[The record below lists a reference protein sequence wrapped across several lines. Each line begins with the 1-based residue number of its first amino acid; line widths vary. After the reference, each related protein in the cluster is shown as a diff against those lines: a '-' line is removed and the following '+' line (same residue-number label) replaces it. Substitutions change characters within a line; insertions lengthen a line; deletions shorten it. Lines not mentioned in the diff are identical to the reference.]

1 MNEAYDVVVIG
12 GSAAGLAGAL
22 ALGRSRRSVLV
33 IDSDEPRNAPASH
46 VHNYLG
52 RESTP
57 PRELFAIGR
66 AEVAQYGVETLAGRV
81 TAIERVTAVERD
93 AGRFVVTVTAED
105 DAGVGGSGPLTV
117 FARRVLLASG
127 SRDEL
132 PDVPGVR
139 EQWGRGVVHCP
150 YCHGWEVRDRAIGV
164 LATSPLSAHQVGMF
178 RQLSDRVTLFLND
191 SFEPSD
197 EQWEQFA
204 ARGVQVVSGA
214 VAELVSVDGE
224 VASVRL
230 AGGTTVP
237 IEALAVAS
245 RVWARADLVAPL
257 GVVTQD
263 VEMGGVV
270 FGSIV
275 PVDEMGRTTAPGV
288 FAAGNVTDM
297 RSQVITSAAAGLQ
310 AGAAINADLIE
321 EDTRA
326 AVSARA

>member
-81 TAIERVTAVERD
+81 TTIERD
-93 AGRFVVTVTAED
+93 ADRFVVTVTAGDETG
-105 DAGVGGSGPLTV
+105 AGGSDPLTV
-117 FARRVLLASG
+117 FARRVLLATG

-164 LATSPLSAHQVGMF
+164 LASSPLSAHQVGMF
-178 RQLSDRVTLFLND
+178 RQLSDRITLFLND

-204 ARGVQVVSGA
+204 ARGVQVVTGA

-224 VASVRL
+224 VASVRF

-257 GVVTQD
+257 GVTTQD

-275 PVDEMGRTTAPGV
+275 PVDEMGRTTAAGV

-326 AVSARA
+326 AVAARA

>member
-12 GSAAGLAGAL
+12 GSAAGLSGSL

-66 AEVAQYGVETLAGRV
+66 AEVAAYGVETVTGRV
-81 TAIERVTAVERD
+81 TDVVRDGDRFTVSVTAD
-93 AGRFVVTVTAED
+93 GAPSTV
-105 DAGVGGSGPLTV
+105 S
-117 FARRVLLASG
+117 ARRILLATG

-132 PDVPGVR
+132 PDVPGVA

-150 YCHGWEVRDRAIGV
+150 YCHGWEVRDRVIGV
-164 LATSPLSAHQVGMF
+164 LATSALSAHQVGMF
-178 RQLSDRVTLFLND
+178 RQLSDRVTLFLNEA
-191 SFEPSD
+191 FEPSD
-197 EQWEQFA
+197 EQWEQLA
-204 ARGVQVVSGA
+204 ARGVQVVRGR
-214 VAELVSVDGE
+214 VAELVSEGDDVS
-224 VASVRL
+224 AVRL
-230 AGGTTVP
+230 ESGTVVP
-237 IEALAVAS
+237 IEALAVAT
-245 RVWARADLVAPL
+245 RVWARADVLAGL
-257 GVVTQD
+257 GVETQP
-263 VEMGGVV
+263 VEMAGTV

-275 PVDEMGRTTAPGV
+275 PVDEMGRTAMAGV

-297 RSQVITSAAAGLQ
+297 RSQVITAAAAGLQ
-310 AGAAINADLIE
+310 TGASINADLIE

-326 AVSARA
+326 AVAARV

>member
-1 MNEAYDVVVIG
+1 MNEAYDVVIIG
-12 GSAAGLAGAL
+12 GSAAGLSGAL

-66 AEVAQYGVETLAGRV
+66 QEVAQYGVEHLGGVVADV
-81 TAIERVTAVERD
+81 ARD
-93 AGRFVVTVTAED
+93 GDHFVVTVEARGED
-105 DAGVGGSGPLTV
+105 AGPLTV
-117 FARRVLLASG
+117 LARRVLLASG

-132 PDVPGVR
+132 PDVPGIH

-150 YCHGWEVRDRAIGV
+150 YCHGWEVRDRVIGV
-164 LATSPLSAHQVGMF
+164 LATSPLAAHQVGMF
-178 RQLSDRVTLFLND
+178 RQLSENVTLFLND
-191 SFEPSD
+191 AFEPSE

-204 ARGVQVVSGA
+204 ARGVQVVAGP
-214 VAELVSVDGE
+214 VAELVSEDGDV
-224 VASVRL
+224 VAVRL
-230 AGGTTVP
+230 AGGTAVP
-237 IEALAVAS
+237 IEALAVAT
-245 RVWARADLVAPL
+245 RVWARAEPLASL
-257 GVVTQD
+257 GVVTQE
-263 VEMGGVV
+263 VEMAGVV

-275 PVDEMGRTTAPGV
+275 PVDEMGRTNVPGV

-297 RSQVITSAAAGLQ
+297 KTQVITAAAAGLQ
-310 AGAAINADLIE
+310 TGASINADLIE

-326 AVSARA
+326 AVAARASATHT

>member
-12 GSAAGLAGAL
+12 GSAAGLSGSL

-57 PRELFAIGR
+57 PRELVAIGR
-66 AEVAQYGVETLAGRV
+66 TEVAAYGVETLTGRV
-81 TAIERVTAVERD
+81 TDVVRD
-93 AGRFVVTVTAED
+93 GDHFTVTVAS
-105 DAGVGGSGPLTV
+105 GGSPATV
-117 FARRVLLASG
+117 SARRILLATG

-132 PDVPGVR
+132 PDVPGVA

-164 LATSPLSAHQVGMF
+164 LATSALSAHQVGMF
-178 RQLSDRVTLFLND
+178 RQLSERVTLFLND

-204 ARGVQVVSGA
+204 ARGVQVVRGR
-214 VAELVSVDGE
+214 VVELVSEGGDVS
-224 VASVRL
+224 AVRL
-230 AGGTTVP
+230 ESGTVVP
-237 IEALAVAS
+237 IEALAVAT
-245 RVWARADLVAPL
+245 RVWARADVLAGL
-257 GVVTQD
+257 GVETQP
-263 VEMGGVV
+263 VEMAGTV

-275 PVDEMGRTTAPGV
+275 PVDEMGRTAIAGV

-297 RSQVITSAAAGLQ
+297 RSQVISAAAAGLQ
-310 AGAAINADLIE
+310 AGASINADLIE

-326 AVSARA
+326 AVAARV

>member
-12 GSAAGLAGAL
+12 GSAAGLSGAL

-33 IDSDEPRNAPASH
+33 IDSGEPRNAPAAA

-57 PRELFAIGR
+57 PRDLFAIGR
-66 AEVAQYGVETLAGRV
+66 SEVAAYGVETLDG
-81 TAIERVTAVERD
+81 TVTAVERD
-93 AGRFVVTVTAED
+93 VERDGERFVVTVEATD
-105 DAGVGGSGPLTV
+105 DGGPLTV
-117 FARRVLLASG
+117 LARRVLLATG
-127 SRDEL
+127 SWDEL

-164 LATSPLSAHQVGMF
+164 LATSPLATHQVGMF

-204 ARGVQVVSGA
+204 ARGVQVVEGR
-214 VAELVSVDGE
+214 VTELVSTADDVRS
-224 VASVRL
+224 ARL
-230 AGGTTVP
+230 ASGAEVP
-237 IEALAVAS
+237 IDALAVAT
-245 RVWARADLVAPL
+245 RVWARADMLAGL
-257 GVVTQD
+257 GIETQQ
-263 VEMGGVV
+263 VEMSGVV
-270 FGSIV
+270 FGSVV
-275 PVDEMGRTTAPGV
+275 PVDEMGRTSAAGV

-297 RSQVITSAAAGLQ
+297 KTQVITAAAAGLQ
-310 AGAAINADLIE
+310 TGAFINADLIE

-326 AVSARA
+326 AVAARR

>member
-12 GSAAGLAGAL
+12 GSAAGLSGAL

-33 IDSDEPRNAPASH
+33 IDSGEPRNAPAAA

-66 AEVAQYGVETLAGRV
+66 SEVATYGVETLDG
-81 TAIERVTAVERD
+81 TATAVERD
-93 AGRFVVTVTAED
+93 GERFVVTVEAMD
-105 DAGVGGSGPLTV
+105 DGGGPLTV
-117 FARRVLLASG
+117 LARRILLATG
-127 SRDEL
+127 SWDEL
-132 PDVPGVR
+132 PDVPGIR

-164 LATSPLSAHQVGMF
+164 LATSPLAAHQVGMF

-204 ARGVQVVSGA
+204 ARGVQVVAGR
-214 VAELVSVDGE
+214 VTELVSTAGDVTS
-224 VASVRL
+224 ARL
-230 AGGTTVP
+230 ASGAEVP
-237 IEALAVAS
+237 IDALAVAT
-245 RVWARADLVAPL
+245 RVWARADALAGL
-257 GVVTQD
+257 GVETQQ
-263 VEMGGVV
+263 VEMSGVV

-275 PVDEMGRTTAPGV
+275 PVDEVGRTSAAGV

-297 RSQVITSAAAGLQ
+297 KTQVVTAAAAGLQ
-310 AGAAINADLIE
+310 TGAFINADLIE

-326 AVSARA
+326 AVDARR

>member
-1 MNEAYDVVVIG
+1 VNEAYDVVVIG

-81 TAIERVTAVERD
+81 TTVERD
-93 AGRFVVTVTAED
+93 ADRFVVTVTAGD
-105 DAGVGGSGPLTV
+105 HAGVGGRGPLTV
-117 FARRVLLASG
+117 FARRVLLATG

-164 LATSPLSAHQVGMF
+164 LATSALSAHQVGMF
-178 RQLSDRVTLFLND
+178 RQLSDRITLFLND

-197 EQWEQFA
+197 DQWEQFA

-326 AVSARA
+326 AVAARA